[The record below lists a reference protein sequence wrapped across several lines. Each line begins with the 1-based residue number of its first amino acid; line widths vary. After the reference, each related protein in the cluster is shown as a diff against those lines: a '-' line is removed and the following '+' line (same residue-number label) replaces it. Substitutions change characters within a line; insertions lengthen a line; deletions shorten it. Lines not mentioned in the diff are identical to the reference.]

1 MNKPKLLVID
11 DEEAIRNQMRWAL
24 IDEYEVL
31 LAEDRASA
39 VRQMKQERPE
49 LVALD
54 LGLPPA
60 PRDAEEGL
68 QALSEILAI
77 DRQAKVIVITG
88 NNDRANALRAVE
100 QGAFDFFSKPADLQ
114 EVRVVLK
121 RALRLSE
128 LERDNLTLRQQL
140 AERGFDEIMG
150 ESEPMQ
156 KVFAAI
162 RKVATT
168 DASVLI
174 VGESGTGKEL
184 AAKAIHRASARRDAP
199 FVVIN
204 CGAIP
209 ETLLESELFGH
220 EKGSFTHADT
230 RRKGKF
236 EYAEGG
242 TLFLD
247 EIGDLPLPLQVKLL
261 RFLQE
266 HQIERVG
273 GREVISLN
281 IRVIAATN
289 RDLKRDVADKRF
301 RDDLYFRLG
310 VVTITLP
317 PLRERGDDVM
327 LLARAFL
334 QRFWHDGQKEV
345 RAFSADAADAIQR
358 FPWPGNVREL
368 EHRIK
373 RAVIMADDS
382 VVTAGDLELE
392 PAVGGS
398 ATRPLRE
405 VRDEAERRH
414 IQFVLQRCEGNIS
427 RAATELG
434 ISRPTLHELI
444 KKYGLRKP
452 SGSDES

>member
-1 MNKPKLLVID
+1 M
-11 DEEAIRNQMRWAL
+11 
-24 IDEYEVL
+24 
-31 LAEDRASA
+31 
-39 VRQMKQERPE
+39 
-49 LVALD
+49 
-54 LGLPPA
+54 
-60 PRDAEEGL
+60 
-68 QALSEILAI
+68 
-77 DRQAKVIVITG
+77 
-88 NNDRANALRAVE
+88 
-100 QGAFDFFSKPADLQ
+100 
-114 EVRVVLK
+114 
-121 RALRLSE
+121 
-128 LERDNLTLRQQL
+128 TLRQQL
-140 AERGFDEIMG
+140 AERGFDEMMG
-150 ESEPMQ
+150 ESAPMQ
-156 KVFAAI
+156 KVFTAV

-247 EIGDLPLPLQVKLL
+247 EIGELPLSLQVKLL

-273 GREVISLN
+273 GREIIPLN
-281 IRVIAATN
+281 VRVIAATN
-289 RDLKRDVADKRF
+289 RDLKRDVAEKRF

-317 PLRERGDDVM
+317 PLRDRHDDVM
-327 LLARAFL
+327 LLARTFL
-334 QRFWHDGQKEV
+334 QRFGHDHQKPI
-345 RAFSADAADAIQR
+345 RGFSGDATDAIQR
-358 FPWPGNVREL
+358 FSWPGNVREL

-373 RAVIMADDS
+373 RAVIMAEGDAI
-382 VVTAGDLELE
+382 TADDLELE
-392 PAVGGS
+392 PAAGAS
-398 ATRPLRE
+398 ATLTLRE

-414 IQFVLQRCEGNIS
+414 IQSVFQRCDQNIS
-427 RAATELG
+427 RAAAELG
-434 ISRPTLHELI
+434 ISRPTLHELV
-444 KKYGLRKP
+444 KKYGLREP
-452 SGSDES
+452 PGSDKS